1 MVITGVLFGLCGT
14 LVWPEPPGE
23 VLFCEACQLLGF
35 RVSSYDL
42 FTVMAEVDQTV
53 HVPLPV
59 TRKEE
64 ADFFAYGYMTALQKL
79 GYSATLSHGWFIYNY
94 MNDRIQYHKFHDVDA
109 VLSRLKRVGLAL
121 GLIANAV
128 PSVRDRMC
136 RLSLDT
142 YFHTIVLSGEVG
154 YEAPEPEIFH
164 TAVDSLSLLRE
175 ETVYVGDN
183 YADIIGAHEAG
194 VTPVLLD
201 RSGKYSNLDCVTV
214 KNLTEFQEMISIFE

>member
-1 MVITGVLFGLCGT
+1 MVIAGVLFDLCGT

-35 RVSSYDL
+35 QVNPCDL
-42 FTVMAEVDQTV
+42 FNVITKVDQTV

-79 GYSATLSHGWFIYNY
+79 GYTATMPHGWFIYNY
-94 MNDRIQYHKFHDVDA
+94 INDRIQYHKFHEVDA

-121 GLIANAV
+121 GLVANGV
-128 PSVRDRMC
+128 PSVKDRMC

-164 TAVDSLSLLRE
+164 IAVDNLSLLRE
-175 ETVYVGDN
+175 ETVYVGDD
-183 YADIIGAHEAG
+183 YGDVVGAHEAG

-201 RSGKYSNLDCVTV
+201 RTGTYADMDCVTV
-214 KNLTEFQEMISIFE
+214 KNLTEFQELVSVFE

>member
-1 MVITGVLFGLCGT
+1 MVVSGVLFDLCGT

-35 RVSSYDL
+35 QVDPCDL
-42 FTVMAEVDQTV
+42 FIVITEMDH
-53 HVPLPV
+53 HVPLPI

-64 ADFFAYGYMTALQKL
+64 ADFFAYGNMTALQKL

-94 MNDRIQYHKFHDVDA
+94 INDRIQYHKFGEVDI
-109 VLSRLKRVGLAL
+109 VLSRLRKAGLRL

-128 PSVRDRMC
+128 PSVRDRIHK
-136 RLSLDT
+136 LSLDM
-142 YFHTIVLSGEVG
+142 YFHIIVLSGEVG
-154 YEAPEPEIFH
+154 YEVPEPEIFQV
-164 TAVDSLSLLRE
+164 AVDNLSLLRE

-183 YADIIGAHEAG
+183 YADIVGAHEAG
-194 VTPVLLD
+194 ITPVLLD
-201 RSGKYSNLDCVTV
+201 RNKRYTDLDCVNV